1 MEQAKNKEDTE
12 SFKMKSL
19 LRIIFINHSIRDG
32 VSGKNLLYQLKYTDK
47 TTIVPVLTHFYS
59 SEPNLTTQGAIFC

>member
-1 MEQAKNKEDTE
+1 MEQAKDKEDTE

-32 VSGKNLLYQLKYTDK
+32 VSRRNLLYQLKYTDK
-47 TTIVPVLTHFYS
+47 TKITPALTHFYS
-59 SEPNLTTQGAIFC
+59 SEPKLTTQGGICC